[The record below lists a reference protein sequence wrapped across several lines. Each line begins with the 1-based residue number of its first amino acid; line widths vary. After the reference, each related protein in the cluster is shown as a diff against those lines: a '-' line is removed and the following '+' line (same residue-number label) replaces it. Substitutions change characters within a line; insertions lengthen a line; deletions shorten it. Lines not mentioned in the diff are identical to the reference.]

1 MDIALRSAA
10 IFAVIYVVIRL
21 IGRRELSELQPFDVI
36 ILVVVGDLV
45 AQAVVQYDTSVTG
58 ALIAIATFAGLS
70 VAVSYV
76 AYRSRSLRPY
86 LEGEPIVIV
95 EHGKLLERNL
105 RRERLTLEDVAEE
118 ARLNGIGDLDD
129 IEWGVLETSGRISF
143 VPRTR

>member
-76 AYRSRSLRPY
+76 AYRSRRLRPY

-143 VPRTR
+143 VPRAR